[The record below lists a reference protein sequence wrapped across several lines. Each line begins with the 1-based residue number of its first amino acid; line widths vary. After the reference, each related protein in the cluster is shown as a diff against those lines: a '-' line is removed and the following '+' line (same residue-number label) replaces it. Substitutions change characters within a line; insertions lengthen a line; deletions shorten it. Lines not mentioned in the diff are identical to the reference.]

1 MQLQQVHGIIIC
13 FPGTK
18 IRNNGTETEDRPAAG
33 RLLYP
38 HRKVEL

>member
-1 MQLQQVHGIIIC
+1 MQFGTVHGIITC

-33 RLLYP
+33 RLP
-38 HRKVEL
+38 HPFRKVEL